1 MNKDNI
7 AIIPAR
13 SGSKRIKNKNIKIF
27 HGKPIILWTLK
38 HLKKSK
44 LFKKVIL
51 TTDSKEYFN
60 FLKNKGFDEIIIRP
74 KSLSNDYAIT
84 QDVIKHS
91 IEYLNKKKKIVFE
104 NVCCVYPCN
113 PFFTKKD
120 LTQGLKNIEK
130 NKTLFSFPV
139 TQYSHPIQRAFIIQ
153 KKQKMK
159 MREKKFELTRTQDLT
174 ETFHD
179 VGQFYWG
186 KKKLWLSK
194 KRIHT
199 HSIGIKTPTWRSI
212 DIDHL
217 NDWKRAELIFK
228 YFRKNEKN

>member
-1 MNKDNI
+1 MRNFNI

-38 HLKKSK
+38 NLKKSK
-44 LFKKVIL
+44 LFKKIIL
-51 TTDSKEYFN
+51 TTDSKKYLE

-74 KSLSNDYAIT
+74 KSLSNDYATT

-91 IEYLNKKKKIVFE
+91 INVLDKNKFFFE

-120 LTQGLKNIEK
+120 LTAGLNNIKKN
-130 NKTLFSFPV
+130 NTLFSFPV
-139 TQYSHPIQRAFIIQ
+139 TQYSHPIQRAFIFR
-153 KKQKMK
+153 KNKKMK
-159 MREKKFELTRTQDLT
+159 IREKKFELARTQDLR

-179 VGQFYWG
+179 IGQFYWG

-194 KRIHT
+194 KRIHSN
-199 HSIGIKTPTWRSI
+199 SIGIKTPIWRSI
-212 DIDHL
+212 DIDNL
-217 NDWKRAELIFK
+217 GDWKRAELIFK
-228 YFRKNEKN
+228 YFKRKEKI